1 LGWNNFLVCQTGA
14 PFSGESGLTNDKVFP
29 FRMRGELDFVTG
41 IRIGRLAAKIGASI
55 IHCHTALAH
64 TLGIIACF
72 VCKAKLV
79 VTRRVDFP
87 LRSAGFSLWKYRRA
101 DNILAISN
109 RIRDILIQ
117 SGIPEDK
124 VTLVP
129 DGVIFKDNPSQT
141 NILQLQNELGISQND
156 KVIGTVAALVGHKD
170 YPTLFRA
177 FNVVLSHHPDCWL
190 LALGEGDDRSQ
201 LESLAV
207 KLDIARRVKFLGF
220 KENVDD
226 FFNIFDVYVQSS
238 RLEGLC
244 SSLIEAMYR
253 RLPIAAASA
262 GGIPDLIE
270 DEVTGLLS
278 APEDYEGLAKS
289 ILRLL
294 EDRDLGE
301 KLGAAAMR
309 KSYHFS
315 AENMV
320 NRTEAVYKIF
330 DF

>member
-1 LGWNNFLVCQTGA
+1 MDII
-14 PFSGESGLTNDKVFP
+14 S
-29 FRMRGELDFVTG
+29 G

-64 TLGIIACF
+64 SLGIIAAIVHNCR
-72 VCKAKLV
+72 LV

-101 DNILAISN
+101 GGILAISS
-109 RIRDILIQ
+109 RIRDILLQ
-117 SGIPEDK
+117 AGIPEDK
-124 VTLVP
+124 VTLAP
-129 DGVIFKDNPSQT
+129 SGVIFKDNPYQT
-141 NILQLQNELGISQND
+141 NILQLQNELGISQDD

-170 YPTLFRA
+170 YPTLLKA
-177 FNVVLSHHPDCWL
+177 FKIILSRYPNIWL
-190 LALGEGDDRSQ
+190 LALGEGGDRSQ
-201 LESLAV
+201 LESLAA

-220 KENVDD
+220 KQNVDD
-226 FFNIFDVYVQSS
+226 YFGIFDVYVQSS

-244 SSLIEAMYR
+244 SSLIEAMHH

-270 DEVTGLLS
+270 DGVTGLLS
-278 APEDYEGLAKS
+278 APEDYENLAES
-289 ILRLL
+289 ILKLL
-294 EDRDLGE
+294 ENPALGKRLGE
-301 KLGAAAMR
+301 AAKL

-320 NRTEAVYKIF
+320 NRTEAVYLKLLTKR
-330 DF
+330 D